1 MTVRNA
7 VLLIVFCLTSKNSKS
22 LAVRPNA
29 RLKSAG
35 FASYTLYYVYCKQI
49 KFSEVLTMVSVD
61 LAHREYGGVPLLAF
75 VTSHRRATRGFAQA
89 GQDIVQ
95 SANCKSV
102 LQFRLTGKRQATI

>member
-1 MTVRNA
+1 
-7 VLLIVFCLTSKNSKS
+7 
-22 LAVRPNA
+22 
-29 RLKSAG
+29 
-35 FASYTLYYVYCKQI
+35 
-49 KFSEVLTMVSVD
+49 MVSVD
-61 LAHREYGGVPLLAF
+61 PKHEEYCGLALLAF